1 MSLRRHIQMAWNAL
15 SYADAGEML
24 TQKDKRRL
32 LGKAELFDQSH
43 SHTAERVRRKA
54 VAVQVGDTLPGRVLD
69 YAIETCDRLRA
80 ELVLVTH
87 RPDGSQEDTVASA
100 TQRIRAAGIHTR
112 TVSLT
117 GEWGQALIR
126 YVRAHHEI
134 IFVILSALD
143 ADRNAL
149 LTQRRP
155 RKRHNFPVPLVVV
168 DESPAVAISA
178 SPANANPA

>member
-100 TQRIRAAGIHTR
+100 
-112 TVSLT
+112 
-117 GEWGQALIR
+117 
-126 YVRAHHEI
+126 
-134 IFVILSALD
+134 LD